1 MSEKLLK
8 IKQLIEAF
16 PPEILVAD
24 SHERV
29 YAAFKGTN
37 IIVAIQGSKFL
48 KIVRLKAR
56 SDGLRLNKSEL
67 QDVVDDIESSYYE
80 DEKKLIVPCVRGA
93 WCQTGQVFYDL
104 AQDEGWVVKLTGGEP
119 SLIPNSEAVDCDK
132 FRQPESMLPMV
143 TPIFSKEWKAD
154 LIKLQPYINTDKS
167 SFVILLGYL
176 TYLIAHPKSKGVPY
190 PILVIQGQQGSGKSF
205 FCNNVIRALIDPN
218 ASASLRLPKR
228 DQDLAIQLENTF
240 LAVYDNLRGFNKDFS
255 DLFAQVAT
263 KTSFSIRQHHSYDEL
278 VSKELHAPLVFNGI
292 HNFIK
297 ESDLAER
304 CFRVVLQVMKP
315 ENRKTESQLKE
326 EFSALQPHIMGALFT
341 LTAKAMEV
349 VKTCESKYPARIMD
363 FSLWLAAIEKVY
375 NFPEGK
381 LQKAYLSNVK
391 ATMASG
397 TEDDSLTLG
406 LQKLLSLQP
415 NKVWKGSATELLNEL
430 KEHDSPYHL
439 PKSAGALS
447 QRIKGQLPSLTA
459 NGIHFQFG
467 RDKERY
473 IIVSASKLTA

>member
-1 MSEKLLK
+1 MSEKLEK
-8 IKQLIEAF
+8 IKQLIGTF
-16 PPEILVAD
+16 PPETLVAD

-37 IIVAIQGSKFL
+37 IIIAVKSSKFL
-48 KIVRLKAR
+48 KVVRQQAKAN
-56 SDGLRLNKSEL
+56 DLRLNKGEL
-67 QDVVDDIESSYYE
+67 QDVVDDIESSYFE
-80 DEKKLIVPCVRGA
+80 DEKTLIVPSVRGA
-93 WCQTGQVFYDL
+93 LCQNGAVVYDL
-104 AQDEGWVVKLTGGEP
+104 AQDDGTVVKLSGGAPE
-119 SLIPNSEAVDCDK
+119 LIPNSEAVDCDK

-143 TPIFSKEWKAD
+143 TPIFTERWK
-154 LIKLQPYINTDKS
+154 LELCKLLPYINTDQS

-176 TYLIAHPKSKGVPY
+176 TYLITHPKSKGVPY

-263 KTSFSIRQHHSYDEL
+263 KTSFSIRQHNSYDEL

-315 ENRKTESQLKE
+315 ENRKTETQLKE
-326 EFSALQPHIMGALFT
+326 DFAVIQPYVLGALFT
-341 LTAKAMEV
+341 LAAKAMEV
-349 VKTCESKYPARIMD
+349 VKTCESKHPARIMD

-375 NFPEGK
+375 GFTEGQ

-406 LQKLLSLQP
+406 LQKLLLLQP

-439 PKSAGALS
+439 PKGAGALS
-447 QRIKGQLPSLTA
+447 QRLKGQISSLAA
-459 NGIHFQFG
+459 NSIYLQFG
-467 RDKERY
+467 RDKDRY
-473 IIVSASKLTA
+473 IIVSAMKLTS